1 MTNTSR
7 LLIAYT
13 TATERRPIYRR
24 DALNAVAL
32 PAGWTISLSYRT
44 KWIAPDLVGLLEK
57 NELAGSE
64 LLLVVLRG
72 ESVGGHPEHAAPLRY
87 CKVLKTELSGQD
99 LALVHIETARRPSK
113 YLVEHFLEQAP
124 KNNWPTPIWRA
135 DAKASYYLLAA
146 PKEPGHRAGETSF
159 DSHVEALKSCIEP
172 GNSRYF
178 MITRI
183 YRIKPSNALTPPAV
197 PISLAL
203 RQPKASEL
211 TMLELRPGSLYNLE
225 VLVHGDSL
233 EGGASPLELKIRGE
247 QVDIA
252 EPLLRQHG
260 SGAMVSYLIAVKR
273 QYAFE
278 LATLVIRMRPLHGV
292 PQRPSAEAQV
302 LLHITPTLRFWLTIY
317 VMVVVG
323 TVGLEINKEF
333 VDLLDS
339 STTAAC
345 IVMSAKVA
353 GTALLAWAAWRLF
366 RSVPIKPG

>member
-1 MTNTSR
+1 MTDSSS

-13 TATERRPIYRR
+13 TATAKKPIYRR
-24 DALNAVAL
+24 DTLNAVAL

-44 KWIAPDLVGLLEK
+44 KWIAPDLVGPVKK
-57 NELAGSE
+57 NMLAGSE

-72 ESVGGHPEHAAPLRY
+72 ENAGGQPEHAAPLRY
-87 CKVLKTELSGQD
+87 CNVLKTEMSGQD
-99 LALVHIETARRPSK
+99 LALVHIETARRPSE
-113 YLVEHFLEQAP
+113 YFVGHFLEHAQE
-124 KNNWPTPIWRA
+124 NQWPAPIWRA
-135 DAKASYYLLAA
+135 GAEVSYYLLPVPEETA
-146 PKEPGHRAGETSF
+146 PRGEETSF
-159 DSHVEALKSCIEP
+159 DSHVKALQSCIEP
-172 GNSRYF
+172 KHSRYF
-178 MITRI
+178 MISRI
-183 YRIKPSNALTPPAV
+183 YRVKASKALTPPAV

-211 TMLELRPGSLYNLE
+211 TVLELRPGSLYNLE

-233 EGGASPLELKIRGE
+233 AEGGASPLELKIRGE

-260 SGAMVSYLIAVKR
+260 SAAMVSYLIAVKR
-273 QYAFE
+273 QYASE

-302 LLHITPTLRFWLTIY
+302 LLHIRQTRRFWLGIS
-317 VMVVVG
+317 VIVVVG

-339 STTAAC
+339 STTAAW
-345 IVMSAKVA
+345 IVMGAKVL
-353 GTALLAWAAWRLF
+353 GTGLLVWAAWWLF
-366 RSVPIKPG
+366 RSV